1 MYKEIESKFE
11 FQEIAI
17 TTILKKEQL
26 FINLNNSYSYV
37 VTNSNNKDVTKWFS
51 KKKKRCNQMSKLL
64 LQITISLPE
73 LLQHIYQTKSGVQ

>member
-17 TTILKKEQL
+17 TIILKKEQL

-51 KKKKRCNQMSKLL
+51 KKKKM
-64 LQITISLPE
+64 
-73 LLQHIYQTKSGVQ
+73 